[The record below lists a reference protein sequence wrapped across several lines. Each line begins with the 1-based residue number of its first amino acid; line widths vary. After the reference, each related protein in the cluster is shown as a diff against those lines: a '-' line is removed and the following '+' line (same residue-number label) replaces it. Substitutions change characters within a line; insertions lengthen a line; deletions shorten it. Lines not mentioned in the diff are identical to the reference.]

1 MNVVATSISGRS
13 VQMVVS
19 DADDQVVCVERSFAA
34 LEGLH
39 ASLVAAACDSIPS
52 FPLFPGVPTD
62 AALTHLCAELNAY
75 FAHASVK
82 ATAELHALLADDLG
96 NNTGH
101 MTAIDFLLQPFE
113 YEKVVI
119 PRGSKHDVQLQ
130 VTNSSQVLVWKFEVE
145 DFDIDFN
152 ADFHVPT
159 PMYTEVFHA
168 TTRYQTTVKPVEGM
182 YRCPK
187 PGVLTLSWDNTY
199 SRLRGKTVHYVAHVV
214 EKSSMESALLA
225 ADALT
230 HALEAGPT
238 SNFLHKKAL
247 PTPTPMSSPALAS
260 LLPRYAF
267 SNMPSLD
274 LNGHW
279 LVSGLV
285 NTTMA
290 TASKLFGSR
299 PALLPAAAPPT
310 PKDDEPNSIGNSL
323 MEELNGLNMQLL
335 QRVESLEDAL
345 ARLAVERDQALSR
358 VQMATAKHETEAAAS
373 QEKDGRLEAL
383 QSEID
388 RLRRERQQ
396 WPAIQAERDALLL
409 EKHRWAMIDEFDTYV
424 DPQDDTGR
432 GDASPS
438 SSPTAKKLS
447 DDARMALEKELG
459 QAEVALIRLRAQL
472 GYSLQQ
478 VIPNTR
484 IEQLA
489 KDLAVAKTEYDAE
502 LVEHRNMIQDLNQQI
517 LKYRSHKKVLVT
529 ELRNVKRQTDGQ
541 VAVALAEAHEAR
553 MVNTRLKRQNELLL
567 SQMRSLVDT
576 ASAPA
581 PVDVPAPVEVPTTLT
596 AQDLAMLNGEPYTPA
611 TTKAATLRA
620 DLRPNPF
627 REKLTAFF
635 TEYDQSQLEHVEEML
650 ESYRGVEASLLESL
664 ELKYRFRE
672 LNAAY
677 QGELM

>member
-19 DADDQVVCVERSFAA
+19 DAGDQVVCVERSFAA

-39 ASLVAAACDSIPS
+39 ASLVTACDSIPS
-52 FPLFPGVPTD
+52 FPLFPGMPTD
-62 AALTHLCAELNAY
+62 AALTHLCAELNDY
-75 FAHASVK
+75 FAHGSVK
-82 ATAELHALLADDLG
+82 ASAELHALLADDLCHG
-96 NNTGH
+96 TGH

-199 SRLRGKTVHYVAHVV
+199 SRLRGKTVHFVAHVV

-230 HALEAGPT
+230 HALQNGPT

-260 LLPRYAF
+260 LLPRYAL
-267 SNMPSLD
+267 SSMPSLD

-285 NTTMA
+285 STTMA

-299 PALLPAAAPPT
+299 PALPPAAAPPAT
-310 PKDDEPNSIGNSL
+310 KDGEPDSIGNSL

-358 VQMATAKHETEAAAS
+358 VQMATARHESEAAVS

-424 DPQDDTGR
+424 DPQDDAGR
-432 GDASPS
+432 GDVSPP
-438 SSPTAKKLS
+438 SSPTSQKLS

-502 LVEHRNMIQDLNQQI
+502 LIEHRNTIQDLNQQI

-567 SQMRSLVDT
+567 SQMRSLVDAT
-576 ASAPA
+576 APVATPA
-581 PVDVPAPVEVPTTLT
+581 PVDVPTTLT

-611 TTKAATLRA
+611 TAKATTATQRA
-620 DLRPNPF
+620 NLRPNPF

-635 TEYDQSQLEHVEEML
+635 TEYDPAQLEHVEEML

-664 ELKYRFRE
+664 ELKYRFQE